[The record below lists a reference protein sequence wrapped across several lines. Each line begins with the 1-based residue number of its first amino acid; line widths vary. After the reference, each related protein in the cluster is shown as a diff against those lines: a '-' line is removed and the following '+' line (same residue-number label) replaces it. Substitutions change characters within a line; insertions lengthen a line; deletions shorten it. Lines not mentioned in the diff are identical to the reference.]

1 VRTANWV
8 PPRYVFKKNLKGWG
22 LEFSSN
28 SHCSHEVP
36 IKFLLVPS
44 IIHQN
49 HNVLKQF
56 PSNSSCPINNPSK
69 SLCSHQVLKQF
80 SSNSSVP
87 INNPS
92 KSFCSHQVLIKFLLF
107 PSSSP
112 QIPFVPINF
121 LLFTTQPYI
130 NPHKVLN
137 FGIKRFF
144 FATWKLGS

>member
-1 VRTANWV
+1 MGGLSFHQIPIV
-8 PPRYVFKKNLKGWG
+8 PMKFP
-22 LEFSSN
+22 S
-28 SHCSHEVP
+28 
-36 IKFLLVPS
+36 KFLLVPS

-87 INNPS
+87 INKPS
-92 KSFCSHQVLIKFLLF
+92 KSFCPHQVLIKFLLF

-137 FGIKRFF
+137 FGIKRCFF
-144 FATWKLGS
+144 TTWKLGS